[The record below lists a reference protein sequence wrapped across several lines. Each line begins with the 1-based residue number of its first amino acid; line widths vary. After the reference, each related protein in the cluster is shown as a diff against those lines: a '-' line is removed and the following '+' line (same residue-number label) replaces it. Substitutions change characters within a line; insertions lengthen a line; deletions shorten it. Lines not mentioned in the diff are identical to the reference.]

1 MGEIIKIPN
10 NHIELV
16 NLIFAQLEITY
27 HNQFHKAFKDE
38 VSLNLAKQLWLKKLE
53 IFSLDLIFE
62 AIDELT
68 SKSKYLLSLSQTLE
82 EIKSHYLKKEG
93 IQSIEAAFAEACLGS
108 DEPENFKWS
117 HPLVYET
124 AKNFGWAD
132 LRRSE
137 EREGFEKFQS
147 LMSDSIKDFLSDASN
162 FYLPELNAIKESKT
176 NLSQEEQIH
185 LLEKLKEKHSG

>member
-1 MGEIIKIPN
+1 MGEKIKIPN

-38 VSLNLAKQLWLKKLE
+38 ISLNLAKQLWLKKLE

-68 SKSKYLLSLSQTLE
+68 SKSKYLPSLSQTLE

-117 HPLVYET
+117 HPLIYET

-137 EREGFEKFQS
+137 ERAGFEKFQS
-147 LMSDSIKDFLSDASN
+147 LMSDSIKDYLSDASN

>member
-1 MGEIIKIPN
+1 MGEKIKIPN

-68 SKSKYLLSLSQTLE
+68 SKSKFLPSLSQTLE

-93 IQSIEAAFAEACLGS
+93 IQSIESAFTEILHPNS
-108 DEPENFKWS
+108 VNMISVWS
-117 HPLVYET
+117 LDCGV
-124 AKNFGWAD
+124 
-132 LRRSE
+132 
-137 EREGFEKFQS
+137 
-147 LMSDSIKDFLSDASN
+147 I
-162 FYLPELNAIKESKT
+162 I
-176 NLSQEEQIH
+176 
-185 LLEKLKEKHSG
+185 LKAPSP

>member
-1 MGEIIKIPN
+1 MGKKIKIPN

-68 SKSKYLLSLSQTLE
+68 SKSKYLPSLSQTLE

-117 HPLVYET
+117 HPLIYET

-147 LMSDSIKDFLSDASN
+147 LMSDSIKDYLCDASN

>member
-1 MGEIIKIPN
+1 MGEKIKIPN

-68 SKSKYLLSLSQTLE
+68 SKSKYLPSLSQTLE

-137 EREGFEKFQS
+137 EKKGFEKFQS
-147 LMSDSIKDFLSDASN
+147 LMSDSIKDYLSDASN
-162 FYLPELNAIKESKT
+162 FYLPELNITEERKT
-176 NLSQEEQIH
+176 NLSQQEQIQ
-185 LLEKLKEKHSG
+185 LLDKLKEKHSY

>member
-1 MGEIIKIPN
+1 MGEKIKIPN

-68 SKSKYLLSLSQTLE
+68 SKSKYLPSLSQTLE

-117 HPLVYET
+117 HPLIYET

-147 LMSDSIKDFLSDASN
+147 LMSDSIKDYLCDASN
-162 FYLPELNAIKESKT
+162 FYLPELNAINESKT

-185 LLEKLKEKHSG
+185 LLEKLKEKHSN

>member
-1 MGEIIKIPN
+1 MGEKIKIPN

-38 VSLNLAKQLWLKKLE
+38 ISLNLAKQLWLKKLE

-68 SKSKYLLSLSQTLE
+68 SKSKYLPSLSQTLE

-117 HPLVYET
+117 HPLIYET

-137 EREGFEKFQS
+137 ERAGFEKFQS
-147 LMSDSIKDFLSDASN
+147 LMSDSIKDYLCDASN

>member
-1 MGEIIKIPN
+1 MGEKIIIPN

-68 SKSKYLLSLSQTLE
+68 SKSKYLPSLSQTLE

-93 IQSIEAAFAEACLGS
+93 IQSIESAFAEACLGS
-108 DEPENFKWS
+108 DEPKNFKWS
-117 HPLVYET
+117 HPLIYET

-147 LMSDSIKDFLSDASN
+147 LMSDSIKDYLCDASN

>member
-1 MGEIIKIPN
+1 MGEKIKIPN

-68 SKSKYLLSLSQTLE
+68 SKSKYLPSLSQTLE

-93 IQSIEAAFAEACLGS
+93 IQSIEAAFTEACLGS

-147 LMSDSIKDFLSDASN
+147 LMSDSIKDYLSDASN

>member
-1 MGEIIKIPN
+1 MGEKIKIPN

-68 SKSKYLLSLSQTLE
+68 SKSKFLPSLSQTLE
-82 EIKSHYLKKEG
+82 RIKNNYLKK
-93 IQSIEAAFAEACLGS
+93 
-108 DEPENFKWS
+108 
-117 HPLVYET
+117 
-124 AKNFGWAD
+124 
-132 LRRSE
+132 
-137 EREGFEKFQS
+137 
-147 LMSDSIKDFLSDASN
+147 
-162 FYLPELNAIKESKT
+162 
-176 NLSQEEQIH
+176 
-185 LLEKLKEKHSG
+185 

>member
-1 MGEIIKIPN
+1 MGEKIKIPN

-27 HNQFHKAFKDE
+27 HNQFHKAFKYE
-38 VSLNLAKQLWLKKLE
+38 ISLNLAKQLWLKKLE

-68 SKSKYLLSLSQTLE
+68 SKSKYLPSLSQTLE

-117 HPLVYET
+117 HPLIYET

-147 LMSDSIKDFLSDASN
+147 LMSDSIKDYLCDASN

>member
-1 MGEIIKIPN
+1 MGEKIKIPN

-68 SKSKYLLSLSQTLE
+68 SKSKFLPSLSQTLE

-117 HPLVYET
+117 HPLIYET

-147 LMSDSIKDFLSDASN
+147 LMSDSIKDYLCDASN

>member
-1 MGEIIKIPN
+1 MGEKIKIPN

-68 SKSKYLLSLSQTLE
+68 SKSKYLPSLSQTLE

-147 LMSDSIKDFLSDASN
+147 LMSDSIKDYLSDASN

>member
-1 MGEIIKIPN
+1 MGEKIKIPN

-68 SKSKYLLSLSQTLE
+68 SKSKFLPSLSQTLE

-147 LMSDSIKDFLSDASN
+147 LMSDSIKDYLSDASN

>member
-1 MGEIIKIPN
+1 MGEKIKIPN

-38 VSLNLAKQLWLKKLE
+38 ISLNLAKQLWLKKLE

-68 SKSKYLLSLSQTLE
+68 SKSKYLPSLSQTLE

-117 HPLVYET
+117 HPLIYET

-147 LMSDSIKDFLSDASN
+147 LMSDSIKDYLCDASN

>member
-1 MGEIIKIPN
+1 MGEKIKIPN

-68 SKSKYLLSLSQTLE
+68 SKSKYLPSLSQTLE

-147 LMSDSIKDFLSDASN
+147 LMSDSIKDFLNDASN

-185 LLEKLKEKHSG
+185 LLEKLKKKHSI

>member
-1 MGEIIKIPN
+1 MGEKIKIPN

-68 SKSKYLLSLSQTLE
+68 SKSKYLPSLSQTLE

-93 IQSIEAAFAEACLGS
+93 IQSIESAFAEACLGS
-108 DEPENFKWS
+108 DEPVNFNWS

-147 LMSDSIKDFLSDASN
+147 LMSDSIKDFLNDASN

-185 LLEKLKEKHSG
+185 LLEKLKEKHSI

>member
-1 MGEIIKIPN
+1 MGEKIKIPD

-53 IFSLDLIFE
+53 IFSLDLIFQ

-68 SKSKYLLSLSQTLE
+68 SKSKFLPSLSQTLE
-82 EIKSHYLKKEG
+82 EVKSHFLKKEG
-93 IQSIEAAFAEACLGS
+93 IKSVESAFAEACLGS
-108 DEPENFKWS
+108 DDPEGFNWT

-137 EREGFEKFQS
+137 ERLGFEKFQS
-147 LMSDSIKDFLSDASN
+147 LLSDSIKDYLNDASN
-162 FYLPELNAIKESKT
+162 FFLPEFNIIEDKKT
-176 NLSQEEQIH
+176 NLSKREQIH
-185 LLEKLKEKHSG
+185 LLEKLREKHSL

>member
-1 MGEIIKIPN
+1 MGEKIKIPN

-38 VSLNLAKQLWLKKLE
+38 ISLNLAKQLWLKKLE

-68 SKSKYLLSLSQTLE
+68 SKSKFLPSLSQTLE

-93 IQSIEAAFAEACLGS
+93 IQSIEAAFTEACLGS

-117 HPLVYET
+117 HPLIYET

-147 LMSDSIKDFLSDASN
+147 LMSDSIKDYLCDASN

>member
-1 MGEIIKIPN
+1 MGEKIKIPN

-27 HNQFHKAFKDE
+27 HNQFHRAFKDE

-68 SKSKYLLSLSQTLE
+68 SKSKYLPSLSQTLE

-117 HPLVYET
+117 HPLIYET

-147 LMSDSIKDFLSDASN
+147 LMSDSIKDYLCDASN

>member
-1 MGEIIKIPN
+1 MGEKIKIPN

-68 SKSKYLLSLSQTLE
+68 SKSKYLPSLSQTLE

-147 LMSDSIKDFLSDASN
+147 LMSDSIKDFLNDASN

-185 LLEKLKEKHSG
+185 LLEKLKEKHSI

>member
-1 MGEIIKIPN
+1 MGEKIKIPN

-68 SKSKYLLSLSQTLE
+68 SKSKYLPSLSQTLE

-147 LMSDSIKDFLSDASN
+147 LMSDSIKDYLSDASN
-162 FYLPELNAIKESKT
+162 FYLPESNAIKESKT